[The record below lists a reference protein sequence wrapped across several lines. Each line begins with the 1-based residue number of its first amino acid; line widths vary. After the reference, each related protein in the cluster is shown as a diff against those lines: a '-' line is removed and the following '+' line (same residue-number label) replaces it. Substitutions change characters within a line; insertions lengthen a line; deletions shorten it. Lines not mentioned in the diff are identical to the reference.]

1 MGIGLLAALGA
12 AVIFGISA
20 VVQAIAARDHGLFSR
35 LMMLVGLTYVIGWTL
50 HLVAISRLPLY
61 LAQVG
66 IALSLVVT
74 VVIAAKVVHEP
85 LAPRHWIA
93 ITGMV
98 IGLAMLVGA
107 AGPVGHHLFD
117 TNRTLALYVAL
128 AVTAALGLVARRLS
142 GELSGVLLGALGGIA
157 YSGSPIATRSLV
169 DPAWDLTT
177 LAPALTIFLFGLLGF
192 WLYSLALTRCSVTAA
207 TAPLVLLETVIP
219 ALVGLTVF
227 GDGVRSGWSVVALI
241 GFVVSVTGALVLC
254 GAESRLE
261 HAGNIGH
268 PHPAATGASVE
279 R

>member
-1 MGIGLLAALGA
+1 MGIGLLAALAA

-20 VVQAIAARDHGLFSR
+20 VVQAVAARDHGLFSR
-35 LMMLVGLTYVIGWTL
+35 LMLLVGLSYVLGWTL

-74 VVIAAKVVHEP
+74 VVIAATVVGEP
-85 LAPRHWIA
+85 LAPRHWAA
-93 ITGMV
+93 IGAMAL
-98 IGLAMLVGA
+98 GLGLLVGA

-117 TNRTLALYVAL
+117 TNRTLALYTAL
-128 AVTAALGLVARRLS
+128 TITFGLGLLARRMR

-177 LAPALTIFLFGLLGF
+177 LAPAVTILLFGLLGF
-192 WLYSLALTRCSVTAA
+192 WLYSLALSRSSVTAA
-207 TAPLVLLETVIP
+207 TAPLVLLETAIP
-219 ALVGLTVF
+219 AIVGLSVF
-227 GDGVRSGWSVVALI
+227 GDGVRAGWTAVALV
-241 GFVVSVTGALVLC
+241 GFVVSVAGALVLC

-261 HAGNIGH
+261 H
-268 PHPAATGASVE
+268 VE
-279 R
+279 RRHLEPTGGTSAR